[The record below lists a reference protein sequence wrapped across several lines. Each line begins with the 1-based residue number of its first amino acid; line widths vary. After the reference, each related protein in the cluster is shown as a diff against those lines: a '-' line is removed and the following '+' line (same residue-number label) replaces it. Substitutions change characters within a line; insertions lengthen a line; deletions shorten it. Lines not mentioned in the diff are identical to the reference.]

1 METFNKLSEELQ
13 GMVAEHLNGGAPLHT
28 PAQREL
34 FCSLPPD
41 LQRKVLTD
49 AFTSDDVRDSYNRMC
64 RPSSGCQLRFSL
76 YGFFHWPGALEE
88 CDHYRL
94 HGMCSRCKEK
104 KDRRL
109 ARRRERLRGRALLQ
123 QAWMNDDE
131 RAIDEHWHWCRV
143 DSDYDNQSD
152 SPDTHA
158 IWEMMHEDELRQQRE
173 INEEM
178 LP

>member
-1 METFNKLSEELQ
+1 MGGIFSHRTCKKIVRPNPGSLFFWDFQKKKGLHPSISAMETFNKLSEELQ

-104 KDRRL
+104 NDRRL

-131 RAIDEHWHWCRV
+131 RAIDEHWH
-143 DSDYDNQSD
+143 
-152 SPDTHA
+152 
-158 IWEMMHEDELRQQRE
+158 
-173 INEEM
+173 
-178 LP
+178 